1 MTFPGVAVGLYTPEE
16 VMQFDDDKKTP
27 TYVPM
32 SDLRKLRDDHDNLVD
47 PKDWKESGAI
57 TANIVGG
64 ELVVPPAGNDVPHIT
79 KSDAI
84 VADLSDRF
92 NGKERGNQ
100 EELIDKIAETTTI
113 QGAKSCV
120 TKHYN
125 KYAYNKSERESIDN
139 ALELHIRHLEVAAV

>member
-1 MTFPGVAVGLYTPEE
+1 
-16 VMQFDDDKKTP
+16 MQFDDDKEQARM
-27 TYVPM
+27 VGHA
-32 SDLRKLRDDHDNLVD
+32 RAA
-47 PKDWKESGAI
+47 EAI
-57 TANIVGG
+57 TAKIVGG

-139 ALELHIRHLEVAAV
+139 ALELHIRHLEIAAV